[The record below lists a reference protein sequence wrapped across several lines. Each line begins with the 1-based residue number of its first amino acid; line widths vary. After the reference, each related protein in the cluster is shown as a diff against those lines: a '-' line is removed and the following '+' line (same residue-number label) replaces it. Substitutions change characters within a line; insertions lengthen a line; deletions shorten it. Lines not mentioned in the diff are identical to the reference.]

1 MPATSRMPDAGR
13 GVPGTRVPAPGHS
26 WRRVFPGDER
36 QLREMRHWLA
46 EVLPDAPER
55 DDVVSVASELS
66 ANAIKHTA
74 SGHGGAFAVEVVWQ
88 RQPGTVWLAV
98 ADGGAPDEPH
108 EVDDPMGEHGRGLIL
123 VHGLSARTGT
133 AGDQQSRVVWA
144 EIPWEPAQDRAVPVT
159 QDTANAQAGTGAALA
174 GLTSR
179 FAGVP
184 IWYGRSTG
192 QWWALVHRAGKDELV
207 AASSAADLAEALS
220 KVHDILR
227 SARPARP
234 PAHRVPA
241 SRRPAYGENRARRRV
256 PGGTGWT
263 PSSGTPFQDAV
274 DASGFVAAPVPWDT
288 DSGLDRWAS

>member
-13 GVPGTRVPAPGHS
+13 SVPGTGVPAPGQS

-36 QLREMRHWLA
+36 QLRELRLWLA
-46 EVLPDAPER
+46 GVLPDAPER

-98 ADGGAPDEPH
+98 ADGGAPQEPH

-133 AGDQQSRVVWA
+133 AGDEHSRVVWA
-144 EIPWEPAQDRAVPVT
+144 EIPWEAAQEAPAAAAAR
-159 QDTANAQAGTGAALA
+159 AQAGSGAALA
-174 GLTSR
+174 ELTSR

-192 QWWALVHRAGKDELV
+192 QWWALVHRAGKDELI
-207 AASSAADLAEALS
+207 AAASAADLGEALS
-220 KVHDILR
+220 KVRDILR
-227 SARPARP
+227 SARPAAQRG
-234 PAHRVPA
+234 AA
-241 SRRPAYGENRARRRV
+241 IRRPSYGEARARRRS
-256 PGGTGWT
+256 PGTARAA
-263 PSSGTPFQDAV
+263 SSATPFEDAV

-288 DSGLDRWAS
+288 GSGLDRRAS